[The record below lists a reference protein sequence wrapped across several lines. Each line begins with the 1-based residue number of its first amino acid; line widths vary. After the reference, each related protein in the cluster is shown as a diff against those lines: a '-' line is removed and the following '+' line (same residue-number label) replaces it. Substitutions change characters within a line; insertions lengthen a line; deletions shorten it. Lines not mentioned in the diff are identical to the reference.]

1 MSGSIGDTM
10 EVLVAVI
17 ALAGALLAAIATVAL
32 IARLRSEPKGWLIAW
47 SVTTASLSVSL
58 GVIAAGYLFKFGPAT
73 FRIYQLTGS
82 LLAPMWLAV
91 GVVQLLA
98 RKSAARFASWLL
110 GIAFTLIAAVIMMV
124 DPLLAEKSFT
134 KELPTGSLH
143 WGLPP
148 SYLLFAVHAVV
159 AIGLLAGLVLAVVR
173 WRGGDDYDAD
183 NMHALLVLA
192 PTGLAL
198 VGSVSFKVPGMF
210 GALLLCVTAA
220 AVWYAVLRPLA
231 PYEDEDEDE
240 DEDDWET
247 RPPVSRR
254 QTPDQPARDVQVA
267 GRRLLP
273 EESSSR
279 SGLGDLVAEYR
290 AGEQDVDYAARM
302 QQQPPPGDRFG
313 GPATGMFMAGE
324 YGMPLAD
331 PPPGPSAGNDFAQR
345 PPTTGQFGMPS
356 ADPATGEYN
365 VPLNE
370 FGMPASPPAGRP
382 AGPGTGEYGRPVGP
396 GTGEYGRP
404 AGPGTGEFGRPVGP
418 ATGEFAMPDP
428 SGGRSGSLH
437 PMPADQAFGGAPVYD
452 PAAGQG
458 LGGPPGYAGSRGYG
472 QGAEQGQ
479 GRGSRGYGQVAEQGY
494 GGVPSTGAMY
504 PGPGGMIEQPGGS
517 GRISPSI
524 FGMLTVF
531 TLIDGTGEMFNR
543 LAEETVE
550 AVRGAEP
557 DTLIYACHSVKSA
570 PLQRIIY
577 ELYRDEVAYTEH
589 QRQPH
594 VERFVR
600 ERQTMVLA
608 TNVIELDVNAAK
620 VVPLPTVFRR

>member
-1 MSGSIGDTM
+1 M

-32 IARLRSEPKGWLIAW
+32 VTRFRSEPKGWLIAW

-58 GVIAAGYLFKFGPAT
+58 GVIAVGYLLSFGPAT

-82 LLAPMWLAV
+82 MLAPIWLAV
-91 GVVQLLA
+91 GAVQLLA
-98 RKSAARFASWLL
+98 RKSTARFASWLL
-110 GIAFTLIAAVIMMV
+110 GSAFTVIALVIMMV
-124 DPLLAEKSFT
+124 DPLLADKDFT
-134 KELPTGSLH
+134 KALPPGGRH

-148 SYLLFAVHAVV
+148 SYLLTAVHVVV
-159 AIGLLAGLVLAVVR
+159 ALVLLAGLALAVVR

-183 NMHALLVLA
+183 NMHALLVLG

-198 VGSVSFKVPGMF
+198 VGSMSFTVPGMF
-210 GALLLCVTAA
+210 AALLLCVTAA
-220 AVWYAVLRPLA
+220 AVWYVVLRPLA
-231 PYEDEDEDE
+231 PYEDEDEED
-240 DEDDWET
+240 DEDDWEK

-254 QTPDQPARDVQVA
+254 QTPDQPPRDVQVA

-273 EESSSR
+273 EESRR

-290 AGEQDVDYAARM
+290 AGEQDIDYAARM
-302 QQQPPPGDRFG
+302 QQQPPSGDRFG
-313 GPATGMFMAGE
+313 GPATGTFMAGE

-331 PPPGPSAGNDFAQR
+331 PPPGPAGGGDFAQR
-345 PPTTGQFGMPS
+345 PPTTGQFAMPS
-356 ADPATGEYN
+356 ANPATGEYN
-365 VPLNE
+365 IPVNE
-370 FGMPASPPAGRP
+370 FGRP
-382 AGPGTGEYGRPVGP
+382 TGTGEYGRPQG
-396 GTGEYGRP
+396 P
-404 AGPGTGEFGRPVGP
+404 AGPGTGEFGRPAGP

-428 SGGRSGSLH
+428 SGGRSGSLQ

-452 PAAGQG
+452 PAAEQG
-458 LGGPPGYAGSRGYG
+458 FGGRPGYGQDPAGSRGYG
-472 QGAEQGQ
+472 QGAEQG
-479 GRGSRGYGQVAEQGY
+479 RGPRGYGADQGF
-494 GGVPSTGAMY
+494 GGTPSTGAVY
-504 PGPGGMIEQPGGS
+504 PGGIADQQGGS
-517 GRISPSI
+517 GRPSPTI
-524 FGMLTVF
+524 FGLLTVF
-531 TLIDGTGEMFNR
+531 TLIDGTGERFDR

-570 PLQRIIY
+570 PLQRIVY

-600 ERQTMVLA
+600 ERQAMVLA
-608 TNVIELDVNAAK
+608 TNVIELNVNAAK
-620 VVPLPTVFRR
+620 VVPLPTAFRR